1 MTIILVVGFALL
13 TLLAIRAEVIYQA
26 QNQEISNLT
35 MYCFSLLDRVEELE
49 RKP

>member
-13 TLLAIRAEVIYQA
+13 TLLAIRAEAIYQTHDR
-26 QNQEISNLT
+26 EIRRLT
-35 MYCFSLLDRVEELE
+35 MYCFSLVARVEELE